1 VGSQFHLPL
10 IGPGGEPVS
19 LRRTVRSHGLTEL
32 PPNRRHPEGK
42 AIGFAVVIP
51 GAGPRRVE
59 ISTHDTDAALVT
71 ISGRR
76 LSGRSEE
83 LTAAM
88 VRRMLCLDVDLSG
101 FYRSVRQDRDL
112 RWITNGAG
120 RMMRSASVFE
130 DVVKTICTT
139 NCAWSGTERMVGAI
153 VGTLG
158 DDAGDGWRAF
168 PSAKQMAE
176 APEAFYRDVARAGY
190 RGPYLRTIAE
200 RAARGQLDLERL
212 LAGHPAGLDDAAVRE
227 TLLALPGVGPY
238 AASHIMMLLGRY
250 QPLILDSWTRPT
262 FARLSGETLDDRAI
276 EARFARYGAYA
287 GLAFWLYL
295 TRDWVEGGDA

>member
-1 VGSQFHLPL
+1 
-10 IGPGGEPVS
+10 
-19 LRRTVRSHGLTEL
+19 
-32 PPNRRHPEGK
+32 
-42 AIGFAVVIP
+42 
-51 GAGPRRVE
+51 
-59 ISTHDTDAALVT
+59 
-71 ISGRR
+71 
-76 LSGRSEE
+76 
-83 LTAAM
+83 
-88 VRRMLCLDVDLSG
+88 
-101 FYRSVRQDRDL
+101 
-112 RWITNGAG
+112 
-120 RMMRSASVFE
+120 MMRSASVFE

-158 DDAGDGWRAF
+158 DDAGDGWRTF
-168 PSAKQMAE
+168 PSAEQMAE

-200 RAARGQLDLERL
+200 RATMGQLDLERL
-212 LAGHPAGLDDAAVRE
+212 LAGHPAGLDDAEVRE

-276 EARFARYGAYA
+276 EARFARYGAHA